1 MDYYKNVDHFCHNT
15 ESRTAKAVEYH
26 VLEDLL
32 TEPIGIIEV
41 KEHLRVDYNNDDN
54 LIKLYITAARQY
66 LERYTQR
73 SFGVKRF
80 SFQALSIPDNYK
92 LMYGPINEVFDR
104 DNFGDTIING
114 GDRVSFEFTTKDT
127 LINDNIRNAIA
138 MEAANRYMIREGIP
152 LNDNGTSPGK
162 LENLAK
168 ELVNSYRNLII

>member
-1 MDYYKNVDHFCHNT
+1 
-15 ESRTAKAVEYH
+15 
-26 VLEDLL
+26 
-32 TEPIGIIEV
+32 
-41 KEHLRVDYNNDDN
+41 
-54 LIKLYITAARQY
+54 
-66 LERYTQR
+66 
-73 SFGVKRF
+73 
-80 SFQALSIPDNYK
+80 
-92 LMYGPINEVFDR
+92 MYGPINEVFDR

-114 GDRVSFEFTTKDT
+114 GDRVAFEFTTKDT